1 MAIPNINQ
9 ITSTLRMMGD
19 SALQQYA
26 TMHKNDPYI
35 LPMAIAE
42 SNARKQ
48 VRSQAQARMAMQP
61 QPKVADASIAE
72 MAAPTQLP
80 EQQGIAQ
87 LPAPNIQT
95 MAGGGIV
102 AFADG
107 GYAEGGMGASEPV
120 IRMAGGGVPS
130 FAIGGWNNARFLE
143 YLKQNGLTA
152 KFATG
157 SEDEKKAI
165 VDAFGDATSG
175 PQKAA
180 APSSGPAAGQ
190 ASAAPSKAFELG
202 QKVGP
207 TVKKIGD
214 TFSNIGT
221 TELSKK
227 GIGSGAA
234 TAGVFGAGQ
243 GLYEGYKAGDF
254 YNDPNVSSVDKA
266 LQAGRTATRAGLP
279 MVTAGLGSLFT
290 PAGTVIGGIAGGAA
304 SSFIDEEGEAL
315 KAWRKAN
322 PRATPEETK
331 KAAAKITAT
340 YSPNDQSNAEAQR
353 LGLKQNPVSMS
364 QAGDAAAGADTAKA
378 PTLSG
383 PRASSASDVENMYS
397 KFAGSPAERQAKL
410 DAIRSQLGSLAGA
423 ETLAAQKYAD
433 KIKADQEAQG
443 EYGKDREAKLKTRE
457 ERLGKEEGQSGGLA
471 LLEAGLAMMSG
482 TSSNAFANIG
492 QGAMRGT
499 AAYRESQKRLADAR
513 EKLEDAYGRI
523 EDVRFNQKNMNAK
536 ELRDAQRDIDKTA
549 NAGIRALTDF
559 AMKEY
564 DVGRDE
570 AKTMLSSFTQLR
582 QSEIAAGPNYQ
593 RNQMLANSDAKTA
606 KERQAYLTLQNK
618 TLGDLKRSDDYK
630 LADPSK
636 RVQMEIDE
644 MRKAL
649 NLNPHLEQFATN
661 LCFTNAPTGQVLSL
675 ESQSP

>member
-19 SALQQYA
+19 TQLQQYA
-26 TMHKNDPYI
+26 AMHKNDPYI

-48 VRSQAQARMAMQP
+48 VRSQAQAKMAMQP

-87 LPAPNIQT
+87 LPAPNIQN

-107 GYAEGGMGASEPV
+107 GYTDEDMMSNGEPV
-120 IRMAGGGVPS
+120 LRMAGGGRGYTEMIRAVLQEL
-130 FAIGGWNNARFLE
+130 GE
-143 YLKQNGLTA
+143 T
-152 KFATG
+152 
-157 SEDEKKAI
+157 
-165 VDAFGDATSG
+165 
-175 PQKAA
+175 PQKYLNDPATKQTVDKLVQERMGAA
-180 APSSGPAAGQ
+180 SPSSGPAAGQ
-190 ASAAPSKAFELG
+190 APAPSAAPSKAFELG

-207 TVKKIGD
+207 TVRSVGD
-214 TFSNIGT
+214 TLSNIGT
-221 TELSKK
+221 TKTSKLP
-227 GIGSGAA
+227 IGAGAA

-254 YNDPNVSSVDKA
+254 YNDPNVSSVDKI

-290 PAGTVIGGIAGGAA
+290 PAGTIIGGIAGTGAA
-304 SSFIDEEGEAL
+304 SLIEQEGEAL

-322 PRATPEETK
+322 PQATPAETK
-331 KAAAKITAT
+331 KAEAAAAAATAAA
-340 YSPNDQSNAEAQR
+340 SASAAQTP
-353 LGLKQNPVSMS
+353 PVPPAP
-364 QAGDAAAGADTAKA
+364 QANETAAGADTAKA

-383 PRASSASDVENMYS
+383 PRASSASDVESMYS

-410 DAIRSQLGSLAGA
+410 DAIRSQMGSLAGA
-423 ETLAAQKYAD
+423 ETLAAQKQYERLQAD
-433 KIKADQEAQG
+433 IAARGD
-443 EYGKDREAKLKTRE
+443 YGKDREAKLKTRE
-457 ERLGKEEGQSGGLA
+457 ERLGKEEGQSSGLA

-499 AAYRESQKRLADAR
+499 AAYRESQKRLTDAR
-513 EKLEDAYGRI
+513 DKLDDAYGRL
-523 EDVRFNQKNMNAK
+523 EDVRFNQKNMDAS
-536 ELRDAQRDIDKTA
+536 ELRQAKAGIDKAA

-582 QSEIAAGPNYQ
+582 QSEIAAAPSHA
-593 RNQMLANSDAKTA
+593 RNQMLANADSKLA
-606 KERQAYLTLQNK
+606 KERKDYIALQNK
-618 TLGDLKRSDDYK
+618 TLGDLRKSTDYVTADAAKRT
-630 LADPSK
+630 
-636 RVQMEIDE
+636 QMEIDA
-644 MRKAL
+644 MRQAL
-649 NLNPHLEQFATN
+649 NLNPHLAQFGSN
-661 LCFTNAPTGQVLSL
+661 IGFTNTPTSNTVYDATTT
-675 ESQSP
+675 P

>member
-1 MAIPNINQ
+1 MAIPNVNQ
-9 ITSTLRMMGD
+9 ITSTLRTMGD
-19 SALQQYA
+19 AQLKQYA
-26 TMHKNDPYI
+26 SMHKNDPYI

-48 VRSQAQARMAMQP
+48 MRSQAQARMAAQP
-61 QPKVADASIAE
+61 QQKIADQEIAQ
-72 MAAPTQLP
+72 MSAPAQLP
-80 EQQGIAQ
+80 EDQGIAQ
-87 LPAPNIQT
+87 LPAPNIQN

-107 GYAEGGMGASEPV
+107 GYTNEDMMNSSEPV
-120 IRMAGGGVPS
+120 VRMAGGGAGYTEILRAVLQEL
-130 FAIGGWNNARFLE
+130 GH
-143 YLKQNGLTA
+143 T
-152 KFATG
+152 
-157 SEDEKKAI
+157 
-165 VDAFGDATSG
+165 
-175 PQKAA
+175 PQKYLNDQLTKQTVDKIVQERMGAA
-180 APSSGPAAGQ
+180 SPSSGPAAGQ
-190 ASAAPSKAFELG
+190 SAAPSAATSKSFELG

-207 TVKKIGD
+207 TVRGVGD
-214 TFSNIGT
+214 TLSNIGT
-221 TELSKK
+221 TKTSKLPL
-227 GIGSGAA
+227 GAGAA

-254 YNDPNVSSVDKA
+254 YNDPNVSNVDKA

-279 MVTAGLGSLFT
+279 MVTAGLGSLFG
-290 PAGTVIGGIAGGAA
+290 PGGTFVGGLAGGAA
-304 SSFIDEEGEAL
+304 SSFIDQEGEAL
-315 KAWRKAN
+315 QAWKKAN
-322 PRATPEETK
+322 PQATPAETK
-331 KAAAKITAT
+331 KEAAKIAAT
-340 YSPNDQSNAEAQR
+340 YSPNDQSNAEAKR
-353 LGLKQNPVSMS
+353 LGLKQNPVSLS
-364 QAGDAAAGADTAKA
+364 QTTEAAAGADTAKA

-383 PRASSASDVENMYS
+383 GPSIGATDVEKMYS
-397 KFAGSPAERQAKL
+397 RFAGSPAERQAKL
-410 DAIRSQLGSLAGA
+410 DAIRSQMGSLAGA

-499 AAYRESQKRLADAR
+499 AAYRDSQKRLTDAR
-513 EKLEDAYGRI
+513 DKLEDAYGRI

-570 AKTMLSSFTQLR
+570 AKTMLNSFTSLK
-582 QSEIAAGPNYQ
+582 QSEIAAGPSYQ
-593 RNQMLANSDAKTA
+593 RNQMLANADSKVA
-606 KERQAYLTLQNK
+606 KERKDYLTLQTK
-618 TLGDLKRSDDYK
+618 TLGDLRKSTDYVT
-630 LADPSK
+630 ADAAK
-636 RVQMEIDE
+636 RVQMETDA
-644 MRKAL
+644 MRQAL
-649 NLNPHLEQFATN
+649 TLNPHLAHLGTN
-661 LCFTNAPTGQVLSL
+661 IGFTSAPTSQQVYSL
-675 ESQSP
+675 ESQPQ